1 MSKALILVM
10 ADAKMAYEC
19 LSNYEKRAEYD
30 EYLTSHLV
38 LASYQRRFNPIYA
51 TVSDTE
57 EEERYK

>member
-1 MSKALILVM
+1 M

-19 LSNYEKRAEYD
+19 LSNSEKRAEYD

-38 LASYQRRFNPIYA
+38 MASYQRRFDHAYA